1 MITQNFVKC
10 KIFYFHSNFVFMSEI
25 PQSVDANSSSLGENF
40 NNKISLDVLFANLN
54 QTLKNKFNTTNDQ
67 SKSDL
72 KLNGNKDNINFF
84 NYEPNCQ
91 STNLKV
97 FSNSFQNLNPG
108 AIQFQTIAEKNT
120 TDPNKKDS
128 IRNNGNNFEIF
139 YSSQNKDFLFKSI
152 PKSNLP
158 EESKTSPN
166 FPQELSSN
174 QQVQHQS
181 HLYNFLPLSN
191 VSDQN
196 KQMHPSF
203 STSLSTTSA
212 QTSIPS
218 NTSYQNEIKSD
229 LSFQNFAFTGKDGP
243 FLPFKQISPSIQIN
257 FPCTSQHQ
265 NHFNESNNF
274 DNALNNS
281 IGISNNNG
289 FNDLSKFKISPSKL
303 NFFPTEVWASNQDEV
318 TLEDLISSFFHARC
332 SSKIRFEHKLWNSL
346 QITRFKPQLFY
357 YIGIRWVSKT
367 IIQVNQEAFGN
378 FLDLKKAAS
387 TFFTSK
393 GYFPSHGFIEIPK
406 SKIRE
411 NINEDIVINETDDC
425 RYLEHIKKSFRMDS
439 TENEIASIQL
449 EGLPDIKSDSLYS
462 PSSLS
467 NSSKDNNIV
476 LSSS

>member
-25 PQSVDANSSSLGENF
+25 PKSVDANSSSLGENF

-229 LSFQNFAFTGKDGP
+229 LSFQNFAFTGKDKLIFHAQASIKITLTKVIILIMP
-243 FLPFKQISPSIQIN
+243 LIILLVLAAIMVLMTSPN
-257 FPCTSQHQ
+257 
-265 NHFNESNNF
+265 
-274 DNALNNS
+274 
-281 IGISNNNG
+281 
-289 FNDLSKFKISPSKL
+289 SKFPL
-303 NFFPTEVWASNQDEV
+303 RN
-318 TLEDLISSFFHARC
+318 
-332 SSKIRFEHKLWNSL
+332 
-346 QITRFKPQLFY
+346 
-357 YIGIRWVSKT
+357 
-367 IIQVNQEAFGN
+367 
-378 FLDLKKAAS
+378 
-387 TFFTSK
+387 
-393 GYFPSHGFIEIPK
+393 
-406 SKIRE
+406 
-411 NINEDIVINETDDC
+411 
-425 RYLEHIKKSFRMDS
+425 
-439 TENEIASIQL
+439 
-449 EGLPDIKSDSLYS
+449 
-462 PSSLS
+462 
-467 NSSKDNNIV
+467 
-476 LSSS
+476 